1 MGAPF
6 RAHQAIGIP
15 ARNRDLRRHDPGF
28 SAFGHTVEGDREAAP
43 LTPLLVH
50 AQQHLG
56 EVLGVDSTILGVDL
70 HDAVGVVVLAGEHA
84 AQLKLIERCRN
95 RANRRLNFGLQAD
108 VVFVARQLMEHL
120 DVFDVFGQR
129 VERLKVIFDVG
140 VLGVELLSACRTPQG
155 HL

>member
-56 EVLGVDSTILGVDL
+56 EPGWEDILEQNREAMY
-70 HDAVGVVVLAGEHA
+70 DAGLWGAPSFRLLDEQGEQLLALWG
-84 AQLKLIERCRN
+84 QD
-95 RANRRLNFGLQAD
+95 RLWLFTREIQ
-108 VVFVARQLMEHL
+108 RQL
-120 DVFDVFGQR
+120 
-129 VERLKVIFDVG
+129 ERRKN
-140 VLGVELLSACRTPQG
+140 Q
-155 HL
+155 